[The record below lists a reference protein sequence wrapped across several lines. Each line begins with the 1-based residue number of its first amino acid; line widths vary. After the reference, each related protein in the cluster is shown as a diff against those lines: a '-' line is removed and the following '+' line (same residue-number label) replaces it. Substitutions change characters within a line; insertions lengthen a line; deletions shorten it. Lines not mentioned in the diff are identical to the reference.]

1 MENDD
6 ISIIES
12 KEQQAVDEY
21 CNLTAARP
29 AGNFADG
36 ILLCAEVGSMMSK
49 VSSRV

>member
-1 MENDD
+1 MESDD
-6 ISIIES
+6 ISIIEA

-21 CNLTAARP
+21 CNLTATIP

-36 ILLCAEVGSMMSK
+36 MLHANKVDGMTSK